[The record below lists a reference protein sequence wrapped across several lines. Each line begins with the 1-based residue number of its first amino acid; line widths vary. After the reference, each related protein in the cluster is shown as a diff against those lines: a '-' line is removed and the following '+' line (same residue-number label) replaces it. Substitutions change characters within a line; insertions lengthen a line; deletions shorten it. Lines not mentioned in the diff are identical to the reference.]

1 MLLLAALLAGL
12 VPMTRLLEDFPR
24 ASFTVRNDTVW
35 DLTLVVRSGPD
46 SVMPIMTIGDPA
58 RERRRLRR
66 AQLLV
71 FLAPIHVLFPIT
83 ALGMVRDLGR
93 LAEKPDA
100 NAAARRRLRVSGAV
114 GLIVS
119 AATFVALSKV
129 AST

>member
-1 MLLLAALLAGL
+1 MFGLSGRAAAFYAAFGF
-12 VPMTRLLEDFPR
+12 PMAFFCAIFFFDEYVEL
-24 ASFTVRNDTVW
+24 
-35 DLTLVVRSGPD
+35 
-46 SVMPIMTIGDPA
+46 DPA